1 MEQKNMVY
9 LEKRNLHTITVG
21 NYVTSVNGMIHPDR
35 VMEEHDFLYMLDG
48 EMEVWEENTPYVLKK
63 DDLLILAAG
72 RHHYGKKL
80 CTAGNRHMYIHAVPS
95 PAEAVSNS
103 SPDPHIQNAALFSCP
118 SLIHCAADPQIR
130 QNMQEIIFVL
140 LSRSPERDNRLSLLF
155 SLFLCELSE
164 VTISTKVQTSPDP
177 MVDSIMRLIHSTPQ
191 HFFSAQE
198 IASKYHICNRT
209 LNNHFLKSCGK
220 TFSTFQ
226 MDTKLQMVQQ
236 FLLEQPYT
244 KLFEVAVNY
253 GFYDEFHLSKAFK
266 KKYGISPSQ
275 YRQRHKI

>member
-1 MEQKNMVY
+1 MVY
-9 LEKRNLHTITVG
+9 LEKRNLHTVTVG

-35 VMEEHDFLYMLDG
+35 IMGEHDFLYMLDG
-48 EMEVWEENTPYVLKK
+48 EMEVWEDDIPYVLKT
-63 DDLLILAAG
+63 DDLLILTAG

-80 CTAGNRHMYIHAVPS
+80 CTAENRHMYIHVVPS
-95 PAEAVSNS
+95 PAEALLNIS
-103 SPDPHIQNAALFSCP
+103 SDAHAQNALLFPCP
-118 SLIHCAADPQIR
+118 SLVHCAAAPQIR

-140 LSRSPERDNRLSLLF
+140 LSHSPERETRLSLLF
-155 SLFLCELSE
+155 SMLLCELSE
-164 VTISTKVQTSPDP
+164 LTISTKVQMGSDP
-177 MVDSIMRLIHSTPQ
+177 MVDSITRQIHSTPQ

-198 IASKYHICNRT
+198 IASDYHICNRT

-220 TFSTFQ
+220 TFSAFQ

-266 KKYGISPSQ
+266 RKYGISPSQ
-275 YRQRHKI
+275 YRQRYKI

>member
-1 MEQKNMVY
+1 MVY
-9 LEKRNLHTITVG
+9 LEKKNLHTVTVG

-35 VMEEHDFLYMLDG
+35 IMVEHDFLYMLDG
-48 EMEVWEENTPYVLKK
+48 EMEVWEDGIPYVLKN

-80 CTAGNRHMYIHAVPS
+80 CTAGNQHMYIHAIPS
-95 PAEAVSNS
+95 PAEEASNIS
-103 SPDPHIQNAALFSCP
+103 LIPPAQGDSLFSCP
-118 SLIHCAADPQIR
+118 SLVHCAAAPQIR
-130 QNMQEIIFVL
+130 QNMQEMIFVL
-140 LSRSPERDNRLSLLF
+140 LSHSPERDTRLSLLF
-155 SLFLCELSE
+155 SLLLCELSE
-164 VTISTKVQTSPDP
+164 ITISVESQMSPDP

-198 IASKYHICNRT
+198 TASDYHICGRT

-244 KLFEVAVNY
+244 KLYEVAVNY

-275 YRQRHKI
+275 YRQLHRI

>member
-1 MEQKNMVY
+1 MVY
-9 LEKRNLHTITVG
+9 LEKKNLHAVTVG

-35 VMEEHDFLYMLDG
+35 IMEEHDFLYMLDG
-48 EMEVWEENTPYVLKK
+48 EMEVWEDEIPYVLKN
-63 DDLLILAAG
+63 DDLLILTAG

-95 PAEAVSNS
+95 SIEVASNS
-103 SPDPHIQNAALFSCP
+103 SPVPPAQGDSLFSCP
-118 SLIHCAADPQIR
+118 SLVHCASAPQIR
-130 QNMQEIIFVL
+130 QNMQEMIFVL
-140 LSRSPERDNRLSLLF
+140 LSHSPERDTRLSLLF

-164 VTISTKVQTSPDP
+164 LTIATEIQSSPDP
-177 MVDSIMRLIHSTPQ
+177 LVDSIMRRIHSTPQ

-198 IASKYHICNRT
+198 IASDYHICNRT
-209 LNNHFLKSCGK
+209 LNNHFLKSCGR
-220 TFSTFQ
+220 TFPAFQ

-236 FLLEQPYT
+236 FLLEQPCT

-266 KKYGISPSQ
+266 KKYGISPSR
-275 YRQRHKI
+275 YRQLHKS

>member
-1 MEQKNMVY
+1 MVY
-9 LEKRNLHTITVG
+9 LEKKNLHTVTVG

-35 VMEEHDFLYMLDG
+35 IMEEHDFLYMLDG
-48 EMEVWEENTPYVLKK
+48 EMEVWEDEIPYVLKN
-63 DDLLILAAG
+63 DDLLILTAG

-95 PAEAVSNS
+95 SIEVASNS
-103 SPDPHIQNAALFSCP
+103 SLVPPAQGDSLFSCP
-118 SLIHCAADPQIR
+118 SLVHCAAAPQIR
-130 QNMQEIIFVL
+130 QNMQEMIFAL
-140 LSRSPERDNRLSLLF
+140 LSHSPERDIRLSLLF
-155 SLFLCELSE
+155 SLLLCELSE
-164 VTISTKVQTSPDP
+164 FTISTEPQTSPDP
-177 MVDSIMRLIHSTPQ
+177 MVDSVMRRIHSTPQ

-198 IASKYHICNRT
+198 IAADYHICNRT

-220 TFSTFQ
+220 TFPVFQ

-266 KKYGISPSQ
+266 KKYGISPSR
-275 YRQRHKI
+275 YRQRHKV

>member
-1 MEQKNMVY
+1 MVY
-9 LEKRNLHTITVG
+9 LEKKNLHVVTVG

-35 VMEEHDFLYMLDG
+35 IMEEHDFLYMLDG
-48 EMEVWEENTPYVLKK
+48 EMEVWEDEIPYVLKN
-63 DDLLILAAG
+63 DDLLILTAG

-95 PAEAVSNS
+95 SIEVASNS
-103 SPDPHIQNAALFSCP
+103 SPVPPAQGDSLFSCP
-118 SLIHCAADPQIR
+118 SLVHCAAAPQIR

-140 LSRSPERDNRLSLLF
+140 LSHSPERDTRISLLF

-164 VTISTKVQTSPDP
+164 FTISTEPQTSLDP
-177 MVDSIMRLIHSTPQ
+177 MVDSVMRRIHSTPQ

-198 IASKYHICNRT
+198 IASDYHVCSRT
-209 LNNHFLKSCGK
+209 LNNHFLKSCGR
-220 TFSTFQ
+220 TFSAFQ

-266 KKYGISPSQ
+266 KKYGISPSR
-275 YRQRHKI
+275 YRQLHNI

>member
-1 MEQKNMVY
+1 MVY
-9 LEKRNLHTITVG
+9 LEKRNLHTVTVG
-21 NYVTSVNGMIHPDR
+21 NYVTSVNGMIHPNR
-35 VMEEHDFLYMLDG
+35 IMEEHDFLYMLDG
-48 EMEVWEENTPYVLKK
+48 EMEVWEDEIPYVLKN

-80 CTAGNRHMYIHAVPS
+80 CTAENRHMYIHAVPS
-95 PAEAVSNS
+95 PMEAVSNS
-103 SPDPHIQNAALFSCP
+103 SQVSPAEGASLFSCP
-118 SLIHCAADPQIR
+118 SLIHCAAAPQIR
-130 QNMQEIIFVL
+130 QNMQEMIFVL
-140 LSRSPERDNRLSLLF
+140 LSHSQERNTRLSLLF
-155 SLFLCELSE
+155 SLLLCELSE
-164 VTISTKVQTSPDP
+164 LTISTEPQTSPDP
-177 MVDSIMRLIHSTPQ
+177 MVDSIMRRIHSTPQ
-191 HFFSAQE
+191 HFFSTQE
-198 IASKYHICNRT
+198 IASDYHICNRT

-220 TFSTFQ
+220 TFPAFQ

-275 YRQRHKI
+275 YRQLHKV